1 MSSIT
6 PVSTGAPLQSLRA
19 PPPPPAK
26 VPDTDGDNDGGKA
39 SQANS
44 SGVSRALDLRV

>member
-26 VPDTDGDNDGGKA
+26 APDTDGDNDGGKA
-39 SQANS
+39 IQAN
-44 SGVSRALDLRV
+44 SRALDLRV